1 MSYIALARKY
11 RPSGFEEVIGQET
24 IGLTLKNALKL
35 DRVHHA
41 YLFHG
46 PRGVGK
52 TSMARILAKALT
64 CEKGPTD
71 KPCGKCGACKDIDT
85 SRSLDVIE
93 IDGASNRGIDD
104 VRTIRENVKFA
115 PANGRYK
122 IYIIDEVHQITPDAF
137 NALLKTLEEPPPHAK
152 FIFATTAVQKVP
164 ATILSRC
171 QRFDFKRI
179 PTDVICSV
187 LENIAK
193 SENFKADKDALF
205 EIAKAADGSLRDSQS
220 LLDQSASFAQGKI
233 TVETVAESLGI
244 YSRELFLN
252 LFDAIGNS
260 DAKGAMAL
268 VNQIFETGR
277 DPVFFLESCMEHV
290 RDLMLIKSASAGSD
304 YVEDQKEVL
313 ESKKK
318 QAQLFSGQDLFYFF
332 AVLTKGVQNTKFFS
346 IKRAAVEMAILKCT
360 LREPMVQ
367 SDAGRSSAP
376 KASPAPV
383 GKPAAPAQK
392 KTAEPASVKGKA
404 SPAPVPPASSGPQ
417 ASAPQQAPSAVKEAV
432 KPSAQP
438 EAPKNR
444 MAEENP
450 LGPAWAECIQ
460 RVRNE
465 KMSTASYLS
474 EGMPVK
480 CTDDT
485 VVIGFSEEFSF
496 HAEAL
501 QAEENLRLVE
511 KHLSE
516 LMSKKIHLQFI
527 LHGDDQ
533 DTEKKEEEKTE
544 ADDLA
549 NKASGIFGGRII
561 Q

>member
-11 RPSGFEEVIGQET
+11 RPSGFEEVIGQEA

-171 QRFDFKRI
+171 QGFNFKRI
-179 PTDVICSV
+179 PTHVICSV

-220 LLDQSASFAQGKI
+220 LLDQSASFAQG
-233 TVETVAESLGI
+233 
-244 YSRELFLN
+244 
-252 LFDAIGNS
+252 
-260 DAKGAMAL
+260 
-268 VNQIFETGR
+268 
-277 DPVFFLESCMEHV
+277 
-290 RDLMLIKSASAGSD
+290 
-304 YVEDQKEVL
+304 
-313 ESKKK
+313 
-318 QAQLFSGQDLFYFF
+318 
-332 AVLTKGVQNTKFFS
+332 
-346 IKRAAVEMAILKCT
+346 
-360 LREPMVQ
+360 
-367 SDAGRSSAP
+367 
-376 KASPAPV
+376 
-383 GKPAAPAQK
+383 
-392 KTAEPASVKGKA
+392 
-404 SPAPVPPASSGPQ
+404 
-417 ASAPQQAPSAVKEAV
+417 
-432 KPSAQP
+432 
-438 EAPKNR
+438 
-444 MAEENP
+444 
-450 LGPAWAECIQ
+450 
-460 RVRNE
+460 
-465 KMSTASYLS
+465 
-474 EGMPVK
+474 
-480 CTDDT
+480 
-485 VVIGFSEEFSF
+485 
-496 HAEAL
+496 
-501 QAEENLRLVE
+501 
-511 KHLSE
+511 
-516 LMSKKIHLQFI
+516 
-527 LHGDDQ
+527 
-533 DTEKKEEEKTE
+533 
-544 ADDLA
+544 
-549 NKASGIFGGRII
+549 
-561 Q
+561 